1 MTAANEA
8 FEADLD
14 LVVALG
20 WAHIESHAY
29 KTLLGEAEAASQA
42 LQAPLQLLASLYG
55 LSRLE
60 RSMAHYLAAGVVQ
73 GWLQTFAF
81 YHILGPCCV
90 DNIHVYLKDV
100 VFTWK
105 LPCRATALQL
115 LSLAPEVLRCVLP
128 LCCIYIVC
136 MATCQCG

>member
-73 GWLQTFAF
+73 GWRQAFAF
-81 YHILGPCCV
+81 YHISVHGVFLTYMYTSRMLCSLEIAMQSNSVAVAQLG
-90 DNIHVYLKDV
+90 
-100 VFTWK
+100 
-105 LPCRATALQL
+105 
-115 LSLAPEVLRCVLP
+115 S
-128 LCCIYIVC
+128 
-136 MATCQCG
+136 